1 MFYASLSQ
9 RHRNQQLCGLELA
22 KALQHPKAHQLIWA
36 SMALSW
42 WTSRTPARQTAW
54 HRAALG
60 CGLRTAVGKNHRGK
74 PFCCLAKQKKA
85 LEILSGGQVLAEL
98 AVAISGVVG
107 MVSSPCDD
115 SSGVRSQSWREL
127 LGSFPRQQE
136 QAASLSG
143 AFLSALPFISPCP
156 FLGRGGS
163 ALSFHAPSS
172 LLATVQEARA
182 TAGRQEQL

>member
-42 WTSRTPARQTAW
+42 WTSRTPACQTAW

-107 MVSSPCDD
+107 MVSSPLWWLQCSQVPELEGAARILSQAAGAGSLTLWGFSL
-115 SSGVRSQSWREL
+115 SSALHLSLSLPWQRR
-127 LGSFPRQQE
+127 LGSV
-136 QAASLSG
+136 
-143 AFLSALPFISPCP
+143 LPCSI
-156 FLGRGGS
+156 
-163 ALSFHAPSS
+163 
-172 LLATVQEARA
+172 
-182 TAGRQEQL
+182 